1 MREHP
6 GNSVTLSRMDAST
19 PLDPHTQADARS
31 AGWMADCVS
40 ELLSR
45 HGVSPRHQAT
55 EIAHICAISVS
66 QARRKLRGAVWL
78 FGEVLALCRHFGESL
93 DAVFAQHAVLGAL
106 SLGATG
112 ANAPGPDAHA
122 GQPAQLLTD
131 DLALP
136 CTVHIGALWVPPA
149 GAHAATATGPAT
161 QALLATHI
169 EQRWVVGSA
178 ARILAMNPAG
188 ACYRIEQLQL
198 ESPEDQPRLRI
209 AVLDDDPCAAQTL
222 ADWFHEMGFD
232 AEPFT
237 SADALLQALRTPFDA
252 YVVDL
257 ILSGGQTS
265 QGVVNA
271 IRQQQAQVPIVL
283 LTGQL
288 RDGTASEA
296 TLATMLRTQ
305 GVTFFEKP
313 VRPAVLTAAIQ
324 SSLDRLQ
331 AAATTATSTARA

>member
-1 MREHP
+1 MRAP
-6 GNSVTLSRMDAST
+6 SGNSVTLSRMDAST
-19 PLDPHTQADARS
+19 SPDPQTQADELS

-40 ELLSR
+40 DLLGR

-55 EIAHICAISVS
+55 EIAQICAISIS

-78 FGEVLALCRHFGESL
+78 FGEILALCRHYGESL

-106 SLGATG
+106 PLGASTSVG
-112 ANAPGPDAHA
+112 GSESRT
-122 GQPAQLLTD
+122 GQPALL
-131 DLALP
+131 LADALELP
-136 CTVHIGALWVPPA
+136 CTIHLGAQCSPSA
-149 GAHAATATGPAT
+149 NDTRE
-161 QALLATHI
+161 LLATHLG
-169 EQRWVVGSA
+169 QSWVVGSA
-178 ARILAMNPAG
+178 GRVLALNPTG

-198 ESPEDQPRLRI
+198 ESPDDQPRLRI

-222 ADWFHEMGFD
+222 VDWFNEMGFD
-232 AEPFT
+232 AAPFT
-237 SADALLQALRTPFDA
+237 SADTLQHALQADTHFDA

-265 QGVVNA
+265 QGVVDT
-271 IRQQQAQVPIVL
+271 IRQRQAQVPIIL

-331 AAATTATSTARA
+331 ALQAPPAPQP

>member
-1 MREHP
+1 
-6 GNSVTLSRMDAST
+6 MDAPSY
-19 PLDPHTQADARS
+19 PDQQPQADELS
-31 AGWMADCVS
+31 AGWMAGCVS
-40 ELLSR
+40 DLLSR

-55 EIAHICAISVS
+55 EIAQICAISVS

-78 FGEVLALCRHFGESL
+78 FGEILALCRHFGESL
-93 DAVFAQHAVLGAL
+93 DAVFAQHAVLGTL

-112 ANAPGPDAHA
+112 AHASGPDSHA

-136 CTVHIGALWVPPA
+136 CTIHIGALWAPHPA
-149 GAHAATATGPAT
+149 DAIGPAP
-161 QALLATHI
+161 QVLLATHI
-169 EQRWVVGSA
+169 DQSWVVGSA
-178 ARILAMNPAG
+178 ARILAMTPAG

-198 ESPEDQPRLRI
+198 ESPDDQPRLRI

-222 ADWFHEMGFD
+222 VDWFQEMGFD

-237 SADALLQALRTPFDA
+237 SADTLLQALRAPNPFDA

-265 QGVVNA
+265 QGVVEA

-331 AAATTATSTARA
+331 AAPASQP

>member
-1 MREHP
+1 MRAPP
-6 GNSVTLSRMDAST
+6 GNSATLSRMDTNTFIDQQA
-19 PLDPHTQADARS
+19 QADQSS
-31 AGWMADCVS
+31 AGWMAGCVS
-40 ELLSR
+40 DLLGR

-55 EIAHICAISVS
+55 EIAQICAISIS

-78 FGEVLALCRHFGESL
+78 FGEILALCRHYGESL

-106 SLGATG
+106 PLGAG
-112 ANAPGPDAHA
+112 AAAAGGACRA
-122 GQPAQLLTD
+122 GQPALLLAD
-131 DLALP
+131 ALALP
-136 CTVHIGALWVPPA
+136 CTVHLGAQCTPSA
-149 GAHAATATGPAT
+149 SDT
-161 QALLATHI
+161 QELIATHLG
-169 EQRWVVGSA
+169 QSWVVGSA
-178 ARILAMNPAG
+178 ARVLALSPAG

-198 ESPEDQPRLRI
+198 ESPDDQPRPRI

-222 ADWFHEMGFD
+222 VDWFHEMGFD

-237 SADALLQALRTPFDA
+237 SADTLSQALQADTHFDA

-265 QGVVNA
+265 QGVVEE
-271 IRQQQAQVPIVL
+271 IRRRQAHVPVFL

-288 RDGTASEA
+288 RDGTATEA
-296 TLATMLRTQ
+296 MLATMLRTQ

-331 AAATTATSTARA
+331 ATPSSQP

>member
-1 MREHP
+1 M
-6 GNSVTLSRMDAST
+6 
-19 PLDPHTQADARS
+19 
-31 AGWMADCVS
+31 AGCVS
-40 ELLSR
+40 DLLGR

-55 EIAHICAISVS
+55 EIAHICAISIS

-78 FGEVLALCRHFGESL
+78 FGEILALCRHYGESL
-93 DAVFAQHAVLGAL
+93 DTVFAQHAVLGAL
-106 SLGATG
+106 PLGAAAG
-112 ANAPGPDAHA
+112 GGECRA
-122 GQPAQLLTD
+122 GQPALLLAD
-131 DLALP
+131 ALALP
-136 CTVHIGALWVPPA
+136 CTIHLGAQCTPSA
-149 GAHAATATGPAT
+149 NDT
-161 QALLATHI
+161 QELVATHHG
-169 EQRWVVGSA
+169 QSWVVGSA
-178 ARILAMNPAG
+178 ARVLALSPAG

-198 ESPEDQPRLRI
+198 ESPDDQPRLRI

-222 ADWFHEMGFD
+222 VDWFHEMGFH

-237 SADALLQALRTPFDA
+237 SAEALLQALQTGTHFDA

-265 QGVVNA
+265 QGVVED
-271 IRQQQAQVPIVL
+271 IRRRQALVPVFL

-288 RDGTASEA
+288 RDGIASEA

-324 SSLDRLQ
+324 SSLDRQQ
-331 AAATTATSTARA
+331 ATPSSQP

>member
-1 MREHP
+1 MRERP
-6 GNSVTLSRMDAST
+6 GNSVTLSRMDAAT
-19 PLDPHTQADARS
+19 PSDQQTQADELS
-31 AGWMADCVS
+31 AGWMAGCVS
-40 ELLSR
+40 DLLGR

-55 EIAHICAISVS
+55 EIAQICAISIS

-78 FGEVLALCRHFGESL
+78 FGEVLALCRHYGESL

-106 SLGATG
+106 PLGVGAATG
-112 ANAPGPDAHA
+112 SGEPRA
-122 GQPAQLLTD
+122 GQPALLLVD
-131 DLALP
+131 ALELP
-136 CTVHIGALWVPPA
+136 CTLHLGAQCAP
-149 GAHAATATGPAT
+149 GATDT
-161 QALLATHI
+161 QELLATHLG
-169 EQRWVVGSA
+169 QSWVVGSA
-178 ARILAMNPAG
+178 ARVLALNPAG
-188 ACYRIEQLQL
+188 TCYRIEQLQL
-198 ESPEDQPRLRI
+198 ESPDDQPRLRI

-222 ADWFHEMGFD
+222 VDWFHEMGFD

-237 SADALLQALRTPFDA
+237 SADALLQPLQAGSHFDA

-265 QGVVNA
+265 QGVVEE
-271 IRQQQAQVPIVL
+271 IRRRQAQVPIIL

-331 AAATTATSTARA
+331 ATPPSQP

>member
-1 MREHP
+1 MRVP
-6 GNSVTLSRMDAST
+6 SGNSVTLSRMDATTS
-19 PLDPHTQADARS
+19 PDHQPQADERS
-31 AGWMADCVS
+31 AGWMAGCVS
-40 ELLSR
+40 DLLGR

-55 EIAHICAISVS
+55 EIAQICAISIS

-78 FGEVLALCRHFGESL
+78 FGEILALCRHYGESL

-106 SLGATG
+106 PMGA
-112 ANAPGPDAHA
+112 GPMAGGGEFRA
-122 GQPAQLLTD
+122 GQPALL
-131 DLALP
+131 LADALELP
-136 CTVHIGALWVPPA
+136 CTIHLGAQCTPS
-149 GAHAATATGPAT
+149 AHDARE
-161 QALLATHI
+161 LLATHLG
-169 EQRWVVGSA
+169 QSWVVGSA
-178 ARILAMNPAG
+178 ARVLALNPAG

-198 ESPEDQPRLRI
+198 ESPDDQPRQRI

-222 ADWFHEMGFD
+222 VDWFHEMGFD
-232 AEPFT
+232 ADPFT
-237 SADALLQALRTPFDA
+237 SADALQQALQAGAHFDA
-252 YVVDL
+252 HVVDL

-265 QGVVNA
+265 QSVVEE
-271 IRQQQAQVPIVL
+271 IRRRQAQVPIIL

-331 AAATTATSTARA
+331 APPSPQP

>member
-1 MREHP
+1 MRERP

-19 PLDPHTQADARS
+19 YPDKQPQADELS
-31 AGWMADCVS
+31 AGWMAGCVS
-40 ELLSR
+40 DLLGR

-55 EIAHICAISVS
+55 EIAQICAISIS

-78 FGEVLALCRHFGESL
+78 FGEILALCRHYGESL

-106 SLGATG
+106 PFGAGVGVG
-112 ANAPGPDAHA
+112 AASGGGDFRA
-122 GQPAQLLTD
+122 GQPALL
-131 DLALP
+131 LADALELP
-136 CTVHIGALWVPPA
+136 CTIHLGAQCTPS
-149 GAHAATATGPAT
+149 ATDT
-161 QALLATHI
+161 QELLATHLG
-169 EQRWVVGSA
+169 QSWVVGSA
-178 ARILAMNPAG
+178 ARVLALNPAG

-198 ESPEDQPRLRI
+198 ESPDDQPRLRI

-222 ADWFHEMGFD
+222 VDWFHEMGFD

-237 SADALLQALRTPFDA
+237 SADALLQPLQAGSHFDA

-265 QGVVNA
+265 QSVVEE
-271 IRQQQAQVPIVL
+271 IRRRQAQVPIIL

-331 AAATTATSTARA
+331 APPSPQP

>member
-1 MREHP
+1 
-6 GNSVTLSRMDAST
+6 MDAST
-19 PLDPHTQADARS
+19 LPDQQPQADELS
-31 AGWMADCVS
+31 AGWMAGCVS
-40 ELLSR
+40 DLLGR
-45 HGVSPRHQAT
+45 HGISPRHQAT
-55 EIAHICAISVS
+55 EIAQICAISVS

-78 FGEVLALCRHFGESL
+78 FAEILALCRHYGESL

-106 SLGATG
+106 PLGVGSSASG
-112 ANAPGPDAHA
+112 GESRA
-122 GQPAQLLTD
+122 GQPALL
-131 DLALP
+131 LADALELP
-136 CTVHIGALWVPPA
+136 CTIHLGAQCIPSVHDTPELI
-149 GAHAATATGPAT
+149 
-161 QALLATHI
+161 ATHLG
-169 EQRWVVGSA
+169 QSWVVGSA
-178 ARILAMNPAG
+178 ARVLALNPTG

-198 ESPEDQPRLRI
+198 ESPDDHPRLRI

-222 ADWFHEMGFD
+222 VDWFHEMGFD

-237 SADALLQALRTPFDA
+237 TAGTLEQVLQSGKQFDA

-265 QGVVNA
+265 QGVVEG
-271 IRQQQAQVPIVL
+271 IRQRQAQVPIIL

-331 AAATTATSTARA
+331 ATAPLQP

>member
-6 GNSVTLSRMDAST
+6 GNSVTLSRMDAT
-19 PLDPHTQADARS
+19 THPDQQPQADELS
-31 AGWMADCVS
+31 AGWVAGCVS
-40 ELLSR
+40 DLLSR
-45 HGVSPRHQAT
+45 HGVTPRHQAT

-78 FGEVLALCRHFGESL
+78 FGEILALCRHFGESL
-93 DAVFAQHAVLGAL
+93 DAVFAQHAVLDAL

-112 ANAPGPDAHA
+112 AHAAGPDAHA

-136 CTVHIGALWVPPA
+136 CTIHIGALWVPPA
-149 GAHAATATGPAT
+149 GANASAATGPAT

-169 EQRWVVGSA
+169 DQSWVVGSA
-178 ARILAMNPAG
+178 ARILALHPAG
-188 ACYRIEQLQL
+188 ACYRIEQLVL
-198 ESPEDQPRLRI
+198 ESPDDQPRLRI
-209 AVLDDDPCAAQTL
+209 AVLDDDHCAAQTL
-222 ADWFHEMGFD
+222 VDWFQEMGFD

-237 SADALLQALRTPFDA
+237 SADALLLALRSPTPFDA

-265 QGVVNA
+265 QGVVDA

-331 AAATTATSTARA
+331 AATPPSPTP